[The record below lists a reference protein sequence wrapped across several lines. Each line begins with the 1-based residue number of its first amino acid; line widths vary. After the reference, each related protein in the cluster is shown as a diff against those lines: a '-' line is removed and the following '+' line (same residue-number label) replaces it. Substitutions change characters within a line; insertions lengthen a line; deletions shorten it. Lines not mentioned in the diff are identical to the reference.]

1 MTTFKSGIL
10 ALACV
15 LFVGCASSSSQRAID
30 IANKDLLNSFNPY
43 ILVKTDETKYV
54 IIYQSMPAGDV
65 RPSLAPIGSALVVDV
80 FKEINKVCNF
90 KYSDLKETRMVYF
103 DDKTSFSYEV
113 WVFNDPLSGRD
124 DKITAITVLLKP
136 TPDIGGTDMDF
147 RIPENCHAPKQT
159 IFVFGK

>member
-1 MTTFKSGIL
+1 MTFKNGIL

-15 LFVGCASSSSQRAID
+15 LLAGCASSSNERAIS

-65 RPSLAPIGSALVVDV
+65 RPSLAPIGSALFVDV
-80 FKEINKVCNF
+80 LKQINRVCSFK
-90 KYSDLKETRMVYF
+90 STDLKETRVVYF

-113 WVFNDPLSGRD
+113 WVFNDPLSQRD

-147 RIPENCHAPKQT
+147 RIPADCHAPKQT
-159 IFVFGK
+159 TFVFGK

>member
-1 MTTFKSGIL
+1 MLL
-10 ALACV
+10 A
-15 LFVGCASSSSQRAID
+15 GCASSSNERAIS

-43 ILVKTDETKYV
+43 ILAKTNETKDA
-54 IIYQSMPAGDV
+54 ITYQSMPAGDV

-80 FKEINKVCNF
+80 FKEINKTCNF

-136 TPDIGGTDMDF
+136 TPEIGGTDMDF

>member
-1 MTTFKSGIL
+1 MTFKNGIL

>member
-1 MTTFKSGIL
+1 MTFKNGIL

-15 LFVGCASSSSQRAID
+15 LLAGCASSSNERAIS

-43 ILVKTDETKYV
+43 ILAKTNETKDAV
-54 IIYQSMPAGDV
+54 TYQSMPAGDV
-65 RPSLAPIGSALVVDV
+65 WPSLAPIGSALVVDV

-113 WVFNDPLSGRD
+113 WVFNDPLSQRD
-124 DKITAITVLLKP
+124 DKITAISVILKA
-136 TPDIGGTDMDF
+136 TPNISGTDINCK
-147 RIPENCHAPKQT
+147 IPKDCHDEKPVT
-159 IFVFGK
+159 FVFGK

>member
-1 MTTFKSGIL
+1 MTFKNSIL

-15 LFVGCASSSSQRAID
+15 LFIGCVSSSSQKAID

-65 RPSLAPIGSALVVDV
+65 RPSLAPIGSTLFVDILKQINRV
-80 FKEINKVCNF
+80 CSFK
-90 KYSDLKETRMVYF
+90 STDLKETRVVYF

-113 WVFNDPLSGRD
+113 WVFNDPLSQRD
-124 DKITAITVLLKP
+124 DKTTAITVLLKP
-136 TPDIGGTDMDF
+136 TPEIGGTDMDF
-147 RIPENCHAPKQT
+147 RIPENCHGPKQT

>member
-1 MTTFKSGIL
+1 MTFKNGIL

-65 RPSLAPIGSALVVDV
+65 WPSLAPIGSALVVDV

-113 WVFNDPLSGRD
+113 WVFNDQLSHRD

-136 TPDIGGTDMDF
+136 TPEIGGTDMDF

>member
-1 MTTFKSGIL
+1 MTFKNGIL

-90 KYSDLKETRMVYF
+90 KYSDLKETRVVYF

-113 WVFNDPLSGRD
+113 WVFNDPLSERD

-147 RIPENCHAPKQT
+147 RIPADCHAPKQT
-159 IFVFGK
+159 IFVFEK

>member
-1 MTTFKSGIL
+1 MTFKNGIL
-10 ALACV
+10 ALVCV
-15 LFVGCASSSSQRAID
+15 LFVGCASSSQRIID
-30 IANKDLLNSFNPY
+30 QANKNNLENFY
-43 ILVKTDETKYV
+43 AYKLVKIKETNQAEV
-54 IIYQSMPAGDV
+54 YQEMPNGEIAPSFAPLGSVLGNDV
-65 RPSLAPIGSALVVDV
+65 MLG
-80 FKEINKVCNF
+80 INKQCSF
-90 KYSDLKETRMVYF
+90 EAKDLKEVRVVSHDETRGLGF
-103 DDKTSFSYEV
+103 EV

>member
-1 MTTFKSGIL
+1 MTFKNGIL

-113 WVFNDPLSGRD
+113 WVFNDQLSHRD

-147 RIPENCHAPKQT
+147 RIPADCHAPKQT

>member
-1 MTTFKSGIL
+1 M
-10 ALACV
+10 

-65 RPSLAPIGSALVVDV
+65 RPSLAPIGSALVVNV

-103 DDKTSFSYEV
+103 DDTTSFSYEV
-113 WVFNDPLSGRD
+113 WVFNDPLSERD

-147 RIPENCHAPKQT
+147 RIPADCHAPKQT
-159 IFVFGK
+159 TFVFGK

>member
-1 MTTFKSGIL
+1 MTFKNGIL
-10 ALACV
+10 ALFCV
-15 LFVGCASSSSQRAID
+15 LFVGCASSGSQRAID

-43 ILVKTDETKYV
+43 ILAKTNETKDAV
-54 IIYQSMPAGDV
+54 TYQSMPAGDV
-65 RPSLAPIGSALVVDV
+65 WPSLAPIGSALVVDV
-80 FKEINKVCNF
+80 FKEINKTCNF

-147 RIPENCHAPKQT
+147 RIPADCHAPKQT
-159 IFVFGK
+159 TFVFGK

>member
-1 MTTFKSGIL
+1 MTFKNGIL

-15 LFVGCASSSSQRAID
+15 LFVGCASSSNERAIS

-43 ILVKTDETKYV
+43 ILSKTNETKDSV
-54 IIYQSMPAGDV
+54 TYQSMPAGDV
-65 RPSLAPIGSALVVDV
+65 WPSLAPIGSALVVDV
-80 FKEINKVCNF
+80 FKEINKACNF

-124 DKITAITVLLKP
+124 DKITAISVILKA
-136 TPDIGGTDMDF
+136 TPNIGGTDINCK
-147 RIPENCHAPKQT
+147 IPKDCHDEKPVT
-159 IFVFGK
+159 FVFGK

>member
-1 MTTFKSGIL
+1 MTFKNGIL
-10 ALACV
+10 AIFCV
-15 LFVGCASSSSQRAID
+15 LFVGCASSSNERAIS

-43 ILVKTDETKYV
+43 ILAKTSETKDAV
-54 IIYQSMPAGDV
+54 TYQSMPAGDV

-136 TPDIGGTDMDF
+136 TPEIGGTDMDF

-159 IFVFGK
+159 TFVFGK